1 MVLFGGQ
8 AILLLYVELSLVILQ
23 VLSELIASARHLNGI
38 LEFKRAQVVGFD
50 AGVESHN
57 SVNVRGSGR
66 FRSVSF
72 EIDSWARDKI
82 FDVVLQ
88 ILPLV

>member
-8 AILLLYVELSLVILQ
+8 ALLVLNVELSLVILE

-38 LEFKRAQVVGFD
+38 LEFKRAQFVGFD
-50 AGVESHN
+50 AGVETHN
-57 SVNVRGSGR
+57 SINIRGSGR
-66 FRSVSF
+66 FRGISF
-72 EIDSWARDKI
+72 EIDSWARNKI
-82 FDVVLQ
+82 FNVVLQ